1 MNPNKE
7 VLLAV
12 RVRSDEKEA
21 FEAVARSQGLRISDL
36 LRDYVRKEIKKARKI
51 PAAETTLEAE
61 VNAPPSA

>member
-36 LRDYVRKEIKKARKI
+36 LREYVRKEIKKARKI
-51 PAAETTLEAE
+51 PAAESLSE
-61 VNAPPSA
+61 VEDNPPPSA